1 MYLLGIQSVAPVLM
15 VNMEGGG
22 VYALHCSRPPGGL
35 KDNVSSLSLSL
46 HMLRSKFFQLFWT
59 PAAVTQ
65 IISSLFPVGR
75 EIRTESVAQ
84 SYRDKYSELQPQLF
98 PTTTTAT
105 FFFVI
110 EPLQKMEMFET
121 RCEGFFFQTCLLAV
135 FLDKTCN
142 YKKLLEERLRP
153 MNTSYRLIYYILYIF
168 SRAKREAAQVA
179 CVRTLSSVYASLTSC
194 CDHRVKPLLP
204 PVFPLLLSF
213 SSQVLSQT
221 ISRLAWPPLSVSQ
234 LSEGKAGG
242 DGTWRR
248 RRAGGVKSAL
258 GELAV
263 QPNEA
268 ESLFMELRI
277 IFMIISTFSGSAA
290 WQNLLLF
297 RL

>member
-1 MYLLGIQSVAPVLM
+1 
-15 VNMEGGG
+15 
-22 VYALHCSRPPGGL
+22 
-35 KDNVSSLSLSL
+35 
-46 HMLRSKFFQLFWT
+46 
-59 PAAVTQ
+59 
-65 IISSLFPVGR
+65 
-75 EIRTESVAQ
+75 
-84 SYRDKYSELQPQLF
+84 
-98 PTTTTAT
+98 
-105 FFFVI
+105 
-110 EPLQKMEMFET
+110 
-121 RCEGFFFQTCLLAV
+121 
-135 FLDKTCN
+135 
-142 YKKLLEERLRP
+142 
-153 MNTSYRLIYYILYIF
+153 MNTSPRVFLIYIF
-168 SRAKREAAQVA
+168 SHAKREAVQVA
-179 CVRTLSSVYASLTSC
+179 CVRTLSSVYASLTTR

-204 PVFPLLLSF
+204 PVSPLLVSF

-242 DGTWRR
+242 DGTWGRRRRR
-248 RRAGGVKSAL
+248 RRAGFFFKSAL